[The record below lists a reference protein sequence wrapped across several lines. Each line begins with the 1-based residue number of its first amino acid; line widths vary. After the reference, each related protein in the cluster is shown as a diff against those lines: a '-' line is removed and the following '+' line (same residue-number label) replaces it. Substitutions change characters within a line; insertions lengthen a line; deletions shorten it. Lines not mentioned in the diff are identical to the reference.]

1 MVEGMASPKPLA
13 LPAPECVLRSEATCG
28 ESPMWSTV
36 ESVLYWT
43 DNVERRIH
51 RFDPHS
57 GQDEELRL
65 DDDVMDIVVRRDGGL
80 LVVTAK
86 SFAWLEPGSGGLSP
100 FAEVEQDRPDNRFND
115 GKVDRLGRYWAGSM
129 DGKDWDRPTGALYR
143 LEPGGAPVQVRDG
156 VVCANGLGWSPDD
169 RTFYLGES
177 FRHAIFAYDFDVDHG
192 TLSNRRVFAEV
203 GEPGDAFPDG
213 LTVDAE
219 GGVWSVHNAG
229 GQVVRYDPDGT
240 PTHVVE
246 LSVPHPTSCI
256 FGGEDLATLYI
267 TTARQG
273 MNDGDL
279 ARYPLS
285 GSVFAIEPGI
295 PGLPEPTFAG

>member
-1 MVEGMASPKPLA
+1 MASPEPLQ

-43 DNVERRIH
+43 DNVERCIH
-51 RFDPHS
+51 RFDPRS
-57 GQDEELRL
+57 GRDDAIGLDE
-65 DDDVMDIVVRRDGGL
+65 DVMDIVVRRDGGL

-86 SFAWLEPGSGGLSP
+86 SFAWLEPETGALRP

-115 GKVDRLGRYWAGSM
+115 GKVDRRGRYWAGSM
-129 DGKDWDRPTGALYR
+129 DGKHWDRPTGALYR
-143 LEPGGAPVQVRDG
+143 LEPGGEPALVRDG

-169 RTFYLGES
+169 RTFYVGES
-177 FRHAIFAYDFDVDHG
+177 FRHAIFAYDFDVDRG
-192 TLSNRRVFAEV
+192 TASNRRVFTEV
-203 GEPGDAFPDG
+203 GAPDGAFPDG

-229 GQVVRYDPDGT
+229 GKVVRYSPEGT
-240 PTHVVE
+240 PTHVLE
-246 LSVPHPTSCI
+246 LPVPHPTSCV
-256 FGGEDLATLYI
+256 FGGEELTTLYV

-273 MNDGDL
+273 MDDDEL
-279 ARYPLS
+279 ERHPLS
-285 GSVFAIEPGI
+285 GSLFAIEPGI
-295 PGLPEPTFAG
+295 PGLPEPLFAG